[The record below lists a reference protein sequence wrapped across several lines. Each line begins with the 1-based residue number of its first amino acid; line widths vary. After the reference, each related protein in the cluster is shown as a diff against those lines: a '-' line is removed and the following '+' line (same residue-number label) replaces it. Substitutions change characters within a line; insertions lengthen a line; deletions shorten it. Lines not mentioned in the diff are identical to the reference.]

1 MSPTP
6 EPLAIPTI
14 LLVDDTPAN
23 LGVVVETLE
32 GQGYRVLIAQDGE
45 EGLQRATYVKPELIL
60 LDVMLPGMDG
70 FEVCRCLKSD
80 AATADIPV
88 IFLTS
93 LAEPE
98 HTIAGFRAGGV
109 DYVTKPIQIEELAA
123 RVGTHLNLRAMRRQ
137 LMSQNVELSAHRAE
151 LEQRVERRTAELTA
165 ANNRL
170 RTEIE
175 ERKQI
180 QERLAQVDFALDH
193 VSEAAYLIDENGRFC
208 RVNAAACRSLG
219 FKREALLNMVVA
231 DIDPDWPAERW
242 PETWQALEREG
253 RMTLETRHRSSDGR
267 IFPVEVNANYFVY
280 QGVGYSLSM
289 VRDITER
296 KRHQAQEETHRR
308 IFEQIA
314 QGGELADI
322 LRLVVSYV
330 ELLMPNSLASIMLL
344 DAEGKHLQSV
354 ASSSLP
360 EDYTAAVDGIAVG
373 DGIGSCGTTVWRGE
387 TIIVEDVRIHPYWAD
402 YRHLAM
408 QAGLVSCWSEPIFDS
423 VGVVL
428 GSFGI
433 YSRQV
438 RVPNDEELQ
447 LLRRA
452 SHYAAIAIER
462 RRMEARLRASER
474 DYRAL
479 AENSPEIIVRYD
491 RDCRRVYIN
500 PAYERET
507 GIPLEFA
514 WHKTPLEV
522 SKSALLGGEIMARLK
537 QVMTSGQADRFLF
550 EWQGEDGRTVS
561 HDMHAVAEYDEHGQI
576 TGVLVIGHN
585 VTELKATERRLEES
599 RAQLRTLAAKREEA
613 REEERKRIAR
623 EIHDELGQLLN
634 VLRLNVTTLDFRFGE
649 ADPGLREKLLNMV
662 TTVDRAI
669 QMVRSLT
676 TKLRPAVLT
685 AGIVSALEWVMQEYA
700 ESTGIDCRLRVSD
713 EDIPLGE
720 DRAIMVFRIVQ
731 ESLTNVLRHSGAS
744 RVEIVLHRVG
754 EICELVICDNGKG
767 FDPDRAGRADSY
779 GIAGMRERALILQG
793 DLQIAKSEAGG
804 TILTVRFPMNSKVNI
819 RPSGLQ

>member
-1 MSPTP
+1 MNRPF
-6 EPLAIPTI
+6 EPAAMPTI

-23 LGVVVETLE
+23 LGVVVDTLE
-32 GQGYRVLIAQDGE
+32 GLGYRVLIAQDGE
-45 EGLQRATYVKPELIL
+45 EGLQRTAFVKPELIL
-60 LDVMLPGMDG
+60 LDVMLPGIDG
-70 FEVCRCLKSD
+70 FEVCRRLKSD

-93 LAEPE
+93 LAGTEQM
-98 HTIAGFRAGGV
+98 IAGFRAGGV

-123 RVGTHLNLRAMRRQ
+123 RVGAHLNLRAMRRQ
-137 LMSQNVELSAHRAE
+137 LRVRNLELWAHRVE
-151 LEQRVERRTAELTA
+151 LEQRVDQRTAELKA
-165 ANNRL
+165 ANCRL
-170 RTEIE
+170 RMEVE
-175 ERKQI
+175 ERKLI

-193 VSEAAYLIDENGRFC
+193 VSEAAYLIDENGRF
-208 RVNAAACRSLG
+208 RHVNAEACRSLG
-219 FKREALLNMVVA
+219 FSRDALLDMVVA
-231 DIDPDWPAERW
+231 DIDPDWPRERW

-253 RMTLETRHRSSDGR
+253 RLTLETRHRRRDGR
-267 IFPVEVNANYFVY
+267 IFPVEVNANHFVY

-296 KRHQAQEETHRR
+296 HCHQAREETHRR

-322 LRLVVSYV
+322 LELVVRYV
-330 ELLMPNSLASIMLL
+330 EQLMPDSLASIMLL
-344 DAEGKHLQSV
+344 DAEGKHLQAV

-360 EDYTAAVDGIAVG
+360 KDYTAAVDGIAVG
-373 DGIGSCGTTVWRGE
+373 DGVGSCGTTVWRGE
-387 TIIVEDVRIHPYWAD
+387 TIIVEDVRTHPYWVA
-402 YRHLAM
+402 YRHLALR
-408 QAGLVSCWSEPIFDS
+408 AGLVSCWSEPIFDS
-423 VGVVL
+423 GGVVL

-433 YSRQV
+433 YSRQA
-438 RVPNDEELQ
+438 RVPSEEELR

-474 DYRAL
+474 EYRAL

-507 GIPLEFA
+507 GIPLEAA
-514 WHKTPLEV
+514 WHKTPAEI
-522 SKSALLGGEIMARLK
+522 SRSAMCGEKTMARLK
-537 QVMTSGQADRFLF
+537 QVMANGQADHFLD
-550 EWQGEDGRTVS
+550 EWEGEDGRTVS
-561 HDMHAVAEYDEHGQI
+561 HDMHAVAEYDAHGQI

-599 RAQLRTLAAKREEA
+599 KAQLRALAAKREEA

-649 ADPGLREKLLNMV
+649 ADPGLREKLLKMV

-676 TKLRPAVLT
+676 TRLRPAVLS

-700 ESTGIDCRLRVSD
+700 ESTGIDCRLLVSD
-713 EDIPLGE
+713 EEIPLDE

-731 ESLTNVLRHSGAS
+731 ESLTNVLRHSSAS
-744 RVEIVLHRVG
+744 RVEIVLHSVG
-754 EICELVICDNGKG
+754 ESCELEVRDNGLG

-779 GIAGMRERALILQG
+779 GIAGMRERAMLLRG
-793 DLQIAKSEAGG
+793 SLAIAKAEAGG
-804 TILTVRFPMNSKVNI
+804 TVLTVRFPMATRTDNSVG
-819 RPSGLQ
+819 RGE

>member
-1 MSPTP
+1 M
-6 EPLAIPTI
+6 PTI

-32 GQGYRVLIAQDGE
+32 DRGYRVLIAQDGE
-45 EGLQRATYVKPELIL
+45 EGLQRAAFVKPELIL
-60 LDVMLPGMDG
+60 LDVMLPGIDG
-70 FEVCRCLKSD
+70 FEVCRRLKSD
-80 AATADIPV
+80 NATADIPV

-93 LAEPE
+93 LAETE
-98 HTIAGFRAGGV
+98 HMVAGFQAGGV

-137 LMSQNVELSAHRAE
+137 LLSQNVELWTHRVE
-151 LEQRVERRTAELTA
+151 LEQRVEQRTAELLA
-165 ANNRL
+165 ANRRL
-170 RTEIE
+170 RAEAE

-193 VSEAAYLIDENGRFC
+193 VSEAAYLIDENGRF
-208 RVNAAACRSLG
+208 RHVNAEACRSLG
-219 FKREALLNMVVA
+219 FSREALLDMVVA
-231 DIDPDWPAERW
+231 DIDPDWPRERW
-242 PETWQALEREG
+242 PETWQELEREG
-253 RMTLETRHRSSDGR
+253 RLTLETRHRHRDGR
-267 IFPVEVNANYFVY
+267 IFPVEVKACHFVY

-289 VRDITER
+289 VRDITES
-296 KRHQAQEETHRR
+296 KRHQAREETHRR

-322 LRLVVSYV
+322 LGLVVDYV
-330 ELLMPNSLASIMLL
+330 EQLMPDSLASIMLL

-360 EDYTAAVDGIAVG
+360 KDYAAAVDGIAVG
-373 DGIGSCGTTVWRGE
+373 DGVGSCGTTVWRGE
-387 TIIVEDVRIHPYWAD
+387 TIIVEDVRTHPYWVN
-402 YRHLAM
+402 YRHLAI

-423 VGVVL
+423 AGAVL
-428 GSFGI
+428 GSFGM
-433 YSRQV
+433 YSRQA
-438 RVPNDEELQ
+438 RIPNDEELR

-474 DYRAL
+474 EYRAL

-507 GIPLEFA
+507 GIPLGSA
-514 WHKTPLEV
+514 WHKTPVEV
-522 SKSALLGGEIMARLK
+522 SKSAPRGEETMARLK
-537 QVMTSGQADRFLF
+537 QVMATGQSDRFLI
-550 EWQGEDGRTVS
+550 EWEGKDGRTVS
-561 HDMHAVAEYDEHGQI
+561 HDMHAVAEYDEHGQVA
-576 TGVLVIGHN
+576 GVLVIGHN

-599 RAQLRTLAAKREEA
+599 RAQLRALAAKREEA

-662 TTVDRAI
+662 STVDRAI

-676 TKLRPAVLT
+676 TKLRPAVLS

-700 ESTGIDCRLRVSD
+700 QSTGIDCHLLVSD
-713 EDIPLGE
+713 EEIPLGE

-754 EICELVICDNGKG
+754 EVCELEVRDNGKG
-767 FDPDRAGRADSY
+767 FDPDSAGRADSY

-793 DLQIAKSEAGG
+793 ELHIAKAETGG
-804 TILTVRFPMNSKVNI
+804 TVLTVRFPMN
-819 RPSGLQ
+819 